1 MATVLRVL
9 LDDLGNPNILPGAT
23 SVSNIAT
30 AGLRSGDYANT
41 RNSIDSIINNPSRSS
56 QATNVAPGI
65 LSITGLF
72 DNGQAQMI
80 MRGLSQKK
88 GADVMTAPSILAKS
102 GESATIEV
110 IREFIYP
117 TEYEPPELPQSVGT
131 TGTTSM
137 MEAEVEVPRKFS
149 LLRQQRLLDLKHAT
163 PVLLSRLSQ
172 RLVKTTTRSTCDLP
186 LN

>member
-1 MATVLRVL
+1 ML
-9 LDDLGNPNILPGAT
+9 
-23 SVSNIAT
+23 
-30 AGLRSGDYANT
+30 
-41 RNSIDSIINNPSRSS
+41 NNASRSN

-72 DNGQAQMI
+72 DNGSAQMI
-80 MRGLSQKK
+80 IRGLSQKK

-131 TGTTSM
+131 TGNSSM
-137 MEAEVEVPRKFS
+137 METEVEVLRKFS
-149 LLRQQRLLDLKHAT
+149 LLRQQRLLDLKHAI
-163 PVLLSRLSQ
+163 PVLRLRLSQ
-172 RLVKTTTRSTCDLP
+172 PLVKTTTRSTCDLP

>member
-1 MATVLRVL
+1 
-9 LDDLGNPNILPGAT
+9 
-23 SVSNIAT
+23 
-30 AGLRSGDYANT
+30 
-41 RNSIDSIINNPSRSS
+41 
-56 QATNVAPGI
+56 
-65 LSITGLF
+65 
-72 DNGQAQMI
+72 MI

-131 TGTTSM
+131 TSLTLM
-137 MEAEVEVPRKFS
+137 MEVEVEPLKFS